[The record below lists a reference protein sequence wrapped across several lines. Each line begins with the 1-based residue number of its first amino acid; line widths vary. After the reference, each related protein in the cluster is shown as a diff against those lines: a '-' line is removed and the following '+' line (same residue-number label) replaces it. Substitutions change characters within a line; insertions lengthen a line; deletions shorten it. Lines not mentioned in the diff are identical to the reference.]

1 MGPVMENLPFRDLSI
16 KLMQT
21 LSLDE
26 LARQLCFFLI
36 DAVPS
41 DRMLWYTVDRTA
53 HSMDVLVDYTRGS
66 TTRSYTRKVPRLLR
80 SKGMRSLRHS
90 VHEDVFICHRSAAV
104 SDVYRYMRDAFGG
117 FYNSF
122 LCICIPSKEENI
134 LQVAFWMSLDAENY
148 TEKHVDFIV
157 GFRPLLQAA
166 ADRFFFEWDTVSSL
180 SIKDDG
186 VVDRAAEDLLRRCK
200 GLDPTMKLVEAVAAT
215 KATVLLCGESGVGK
229 ELVAGALHALSP
241 VRQAPLVRVNCGA
254 LPESLIDSE
263 LFGHE
268 RGAFTGASGAHMGFF
283 EQAAGGTLFLDEVG
297 ELSLAAQVRLL
308 RALETKEIRRVGGTR
323 DIPVDARI
331 VAATNRDLWAQASQG
346 AFREDLLYRL
356 DVFTITIPPLRAH
369 AKDIPMLAEHFYSRF
384 VHTQGIAHPP
394 LLTRAFIQSLGDL
407 AWPGNVRQLRH
418 AVESSIIFSHAL
430 GEKKL
435 GAVEGYIRRQ
445 REVHPQSDR
454 RNERGRAP
462 DEQRIRDALTKSGNR
477 IQGDR
482 GAAKL
487 LGIPPSTL
495 RKYMRM
501 LGIPL
506 PRERHAGK
514 LAMPHKA

>member
-1 MGPVMENLPFRDLSI
+1 MMENLSFRDLSV

-26 LARQLCFFLI
+26 MARQLCFFLI

-80 SKGMRSLRHS
+80 SKGMKSLRHN
-90 VHEDVFICHRSAAV
+90 VHRDVFVCHRSAAV
-104 SDVYRYMRDAFGG
+104 QDVYRYMRDAFGS

-134 LQVAFWMSLDAENY
+134 LQVVFWMSLDAENY

-157 GFRPLLQAA
+157 DFRPLLQAA
-166 ADRFFFEWDTVSSL
+166 ADRFFYEWDTVSL

-186 VVDRAAEDLLRRCK
+186 VVDRSSEELLRRCK

-229 ELVAGALHALSP
+229 EIVAAALHALSHM
-241 VRQAPLVRVNCGA
+241 RQAPLIRVNCGA
-254 LPESLIDSE
+254 LPENLIDSE

-268 RGAFTGASGAHMGFF
+268 RGSFTGASGAHVGFF

-323 DIPVDARI
+323 DIPVDVRI
-331 VAATNRDLWAQASQG
+331 IAATNRDLWEQVSHG

-356 DVFTITIPPLRAH
+356 DVFTITIPPLSARAN
-369 AKDIPMLAEHFYSRF
+369 DIPVLAEHFYSRF

-394 LLTRAFIQSLGDL
+394 LLTRAFIQSLVGL
-407 AWPGNVRQLRH
+407 EWPGNVRQLRH
-418 AVESSIIFSHAL
+418 AVERSIIFSLAL
-430 GEKKL
+430 EEKKL
-435 GAVEGYIRRQ
+435 GAVDGYVRNQ
-445 REVHPQSDR
+445 RENLPMNDKK
-454 RNERGRAP
+454 NKRGLVP
-462 DEQRIRDALTKSGNR
+462 DEQRIRDALTKSVNR
-477 IQGDR
+477 IQGSE

-501 LGIPL
+501 YGIPL
-506 PRERHAGK
+506 PREQRTGK
-514 LAMPHKA
+514 FTSHGE